1 MALSRLALGAIGGL
15 AGAYAMNAFARL
27 VSRVRG
33 GQEAEGAAPGGDRA
47 GRGVQPP
54 QAEGTSADDAA
65 VRAGA
70 IAYRTVTGRPPRPS
84 TRPRLGSAAHYAFS
98 AIAGCTYVW
107 LADRVPALRAAYGTA
122 YGTVVWALADETVTP
137 ALGLSRGP
145 RELPPGVHLF
155 ALAGHWVFGATLD
168 ATLRIGESCA
178 MPAGRQ
184 PDVSGR
190 HRVHELSSTARLNR

>member
-27 VSRVRG
+27 VSRVQG
-33 GQEAEGAAPGGDRA
+33 GREAEGAAPGGDRA

-54 QAEGTSADDAA
+54 QAEGTAADDAA

-70 IAYRTVTGRPPRPS
+70 SAYRTVTGRHPRPS

-107 LADRVPALRAAYGTA
+107 LADRLPALRAGYGTA

-184 PDVSGR
+184 LDVSGR
-190 HRVHELSSTARLNR
+190 RRVHELSSTARLNR